1 MPSNTTDSNRHSPV
15 RYIREAFLHPLN
27 VLFLS
32 IAALAAL
39 GAAGTAYPV
48 ALIVVVA
55 LGLELLYLGTVPGTG
70 WFRRLV
76 DRRARR
82 GDAQRDEGR
91 ALFYELDAGAQKQYL
106 ALRSLNRRIAE
117 NFDALP
123 LSNRLIADSL
133 RPRMDALLEGYL
145 RHLHMEKRYN
155 EYLMQVSADAISLEI
170 RALQKQMTGIPAGR
184 LYEVKRQ
191 RLHILL
197 KRLERLQAAEE
208 KVEICRSHQQTIE
221 DATSYVYE
229 KSLIMARPEDM
240 GQHLDELMAE
250 LDETSLMI
258 SELQSEDWSDGA
270 ELSARAA
277 DRAKSLAGGD
287 AGFQRRAEDRAKLP
301 GEGDGDGDGEGECE
315 GEAPPSTR
323 GADRAIPP
331 RDAKGVSRSGT
342 MVPSV

>member
-1 MPSNTTDSNRHSPV
+1 M

-32 IAALAAL
+32 IAALASL
-39 GAAGTAYPV
+39 GAAGTSYPV
-48 ALIVVVA
+48 AFIVVVA
-55 LGLELLYLGTVPGTG
+55 LGLELLYLGTVPGAG
-70 WFRRLV
+70 WFRRQV
-76 DRRARR
+76 DRR
-82 GDAQRDEGR
+82 GQRDGAKHDEGK
-91 ALFYELDAGAQKQYL
+91 ALFHELDATNQKRYL

-117 NFDALP
+117 NFDAMP

-133 RPRMDALLEGYL
+133 RPRMDALLAGYL
-145 RHLHMEKRYN
+145 RHLHMELRYN

-229 KSLIMARPEDM
+229 KSMIMARPEDM

-258 SELQSEDWSDGA
+258 SELQSDDWSGD
-270 ELSARAA
+270 
-277 DRAKSLAGGD
+277 AKLKEPGGGD
-287 AGFQRRAEDRAKLP
+287 PKLKQ
-301 GEGDGDGDGEGECE
+301 GGGGD
-315 GEAPPSTR
+315 SKLMQR
-323 GADRAIPP
+323 GADRAKVPGGGKAAEP
-331 RDAKGVSRSGT
+331 GRGDPKLQGKGAGRGRTLAEAEGDSKAGT

>member
-1 MPSNTTDSNRHSPV
+1 M
-15 RYIREAFLHPLN
+15 RYTREAFLHPLN

-32 IAALAAL
+32 MAALAAL

-55 LGLELLYLGTVPGTG
+55 LGLELLYLGTVPGAG

-76 DRRARR
+76 DRRGQHGATEH
-82 GDAQRDEGR
+82 DESR
-91 ALFYELDAGAQKQYL
+91 ALFHELEATAQKRYL
-106 ALRSLNRRIAE
+106 ALRSLNRRITE
-117 NFDALP
+117 NFDAMP
-123 LSNRLIADSL
+123 LSNRLVADSL
-133 RPRMDALLEGYL
+133 RPRMDALLVGYL
-145 RHLHMEKRYN
+145 RQLHMEMRYN

-170 RALQKQMTGIPAGR
+170 KALQKQMTGIPAGR

-191 RLHILL
+191 RLQILL

-240 GQHLDELMAE
+240 GRHLDELMGE

-258 SELQSEDWSDGA
+258 SELQSEDWSSES
-270 ELSARAA
+270 ELEGRSA
-277 DRAKSLAGGD
+277 DRGKTFVGGD
-287 AGFQRRAEDRAKLP
+287 
-301 GEGDGDGDGEGECE
+301 
-315 GEAPPSTR
+315 
-323 GADRAIPP
+323 
-331 RDAKGVSRSGT
+331 DAMKSGT